1 MVIDFFDIRPLWQ
14 FLFHSMANRA
24 GRTGNKQGNHVMKTV
39 AGFSQLQEKTDN
51 PAFITGFPCLFLVL
65 PCLALQCRVCERM
78 SCELSVIWDNL
89 IFSILT
95 FMCKALSGRC
105 LYLQCFLGFTGFSG
119 CVPCRAV
126 VKFSNPGS
134 VGTSVTWHDV
144 VKFLNWDVISG
155 DVQPVLCR
163 ETPWS
168 TLKKA

>member
-1 MVIDFFDIRPLWQ
+1 MSLEIAWQ
-14 FLFHSMANRA
+14 QNILVTDSNLL
-24 GRTGNKQGNHVMKTV
+24 KSV
-39 AGFSQLQEKTDN
+39 GFGSQ
-51 PAFITGFPCLFLVL
+51 AFVCEFSRQNICSVS
-65 PCLALQCRVCERM
+65 CLALQCRVCERM